1 MKYQTHGYQCP
12 QAETLA
18 EPMIPY
24 SFILQTNVNLFYH
37 KKLLLWRSCWASRAP
52 ERDIFSTNRIRAKC
66 RCQIAFS
73 FYNPHTMWF
82 FFSVFCLFVSE
93 KCKIW
98 RHFLQ
103 KGRLR
108 LWHKE
113 MPDLKSSLLYHQVI
127 MTVNRTVKLNL
138 YFFNMSHTPF
148 LNLSFGN
155 LPYLRQIPKKT
166 KQKQKKTKP
175 PNKNNITKHNLKLRQ
190 VLLGRF
196 QPRLK

>member
-1 MKYQTHGYQCP
+1 MKYQTPGYQCP
-12 QAETLA
+12 QAETVA

-24 SFILQTNVNLFYH
+24 SFILQTNVDLFYH

-52 ERDIFSTNRIRAKC
+52 ERDIFSTNSIRAKC

-82 FFSVFCLFVSE
+82 LFFSVLFVCFWKAQNLDAFFTE
-93 KCKIW
+93 
-98 RHFLQ
+98 R
-103 KGRLR
+103 KGRLH

-113 MPDLKSSLLYHQVI
+113 TPDLKSSLLYHQVI

-155 LPYLRQIPKKT
+155 LQYLRQILKK
-166 KQKQKKTKP
+166 
-175 PNKNNITKHNLKLRQ
+175 N
-190 VLLGRF
+190 
-196 QPRLK
+196 

>member
-1 MKYQTHGYQCP
+1 MPNCIQLLQPTH
-12 QAETLA
+12 
-18 EPMIPY
+18 
-24 SFILQTNVNLFYH
+24 NV
-37 KKLLLWRSCWASRAP
+37 
-52 ERDIFSTNRIRAKC
+52 I
-66 RCQIAFS
+66 
-73 FYNPHTMWF
+73 F
-82 FFSVFCLFVSE
+82 FFSVLFVCLWKAQNLDAFFTE
-93 KCKIW
+93 
-98 RHFLQ
+98 R
-103 KGRLR
+103 KGRLH

-155 LPYLRQIPKKT
+155 LQYLRQILKKP